1 MSEYLKIFLQYKSDH
16 FGGRFFYLCR
26 MATHGNLLES
36 LGDSFHHHIN
46 IAMKR
51 LFILIPCI
59 SAWFSFHI
67 VHAQLVQQWQSMSS
81 MYGINAI
88 ASSENI
94 VYAATK
100 GGLFSYATKTG
111 EQHYWRVSDST
122 LLTSTLSAMQLDNQ
136 TGLIWIGAENGS
148 IMVYDPRLHAWSG
161 ITSLSTS
168 QMQGIASKRITSF
181 AFHKGITYC
190 AGDFG
195 IATFSGK
202 IPRDWIKFIG
212 TIPVGTAITS
222 LVIMQDTMWVGTE
235 KGLAKASTTATLQD
249 ISSWKVVSSL
259 PVMSLLANN
268 DTIFIAEQDALK
280 CITHGKTTELDIAGR
295 TGLNGLSLHNGSLY
309 YGNENGVY
317 AYPSNQE
324 VKSLVNL
331 GHHRLSD
338 GTFMAKLKNGGLGY
352 VHAGTIDTILP
363 NTPAGNKYS
372 ALAVDALSNLWVC
385 MDEGYVG
392 VYDRKDWK
400 NFTRAD
406 IFGSRA
412 FPTSRFIGV
421 TPMLNGGMWIGS
433 FGNGF
438 AQGFSNGERITFTPM
453 DDEARKNLAINAGDF
468 TVSGKVAEDRDES
481 IWIPR
486 LTTGTDG
493 PLIVKKNAD
502 GTYAPYQG
510 NARSKKFTI
519 AEIDNNRTVWLGAP
533 TYNTGDGNIYYFN
546 QKNTPDNEND
556 DMRGELSIGGI
567 NVIKKDA
574 SGFMWFGT
582 SSGLNVIFSPGNAV
596 TGRPINVISIN
607 ALKGQVVNDIAID
620 AINQKWIATE
630 NGLFVLSEDGA
641 DLVATFTSRNTI
653 FQSSLIKTVAIDK
666 ATGIVYV
673 GTDEG
678 LYSGQT
684 SIVNPAPDYSA
695 IRCFPQPFKPEIHQS
710 VTIEG
715 LSEQSGVSI
724 VTPSGMPIRHLTSQS
739 GRIIWDGRNDQGELV
754 GSGVYLI
761 LAQSG
766 NLDQSGIAKC
776 MVLRK

>member
-1 MSEYLKIFLQYKSDH
+1 MNQPVYLI
-16 FGGRFFYLCR
+16 LCICCCF
-26 MATHGNLLES
+26 TS
-36 LGDSFHHHIN
+36 LHI
-46 IAMKR
+46 
-51 LFILIPCI
+51 
-59 SAWFSFHI
+59 
-67 VHAQLVQQWQSMSS
+67 HAQFVQQWQSMSS
-81 MYGINAI
+81 MYAVNALE
-88 ASSENI
+88 STGNI

-100 GGLFSYATKTG
+100 GGMYSHHVQTG
-111 EQHYWRVSDST
+111 EQRYWRVSDST
-122 LLTSTLSAMQLDNQ
+122 LLTSTLSALQYDKQ

-148 IMVYDPRLHAWSG
+148 IMTYDLDTETWSG
-161 ITSLSTS
+161 ITSILSS
-168 QMQGIASKRITSF
+168 QMQGIASKRITTF
-181 AFHKGITYC
+181 AFHQGITYC

-195 IATFSGK
+195 IATFAGT
-202 IPRDWIKFIG
+202 IPKDWIKFIG

-222 LVIMQDTMWVGTE
+222 LAIMQDTLWVGTE
-235 KGLAKASTTATLQD
+235 KGLAKASITSTLQD
-249 ISSWKVVSSL
+249 ISSWKIVSSQS
-259 PVMSLLANN
+259 VISLLQIH
-268 DTIFIAEQDALK
+268 DTLFVAEQDALK
-280 CITHGKTTELDIAGR
+280 HIVQGKITQLDISGR
-295 TGLNGLSLHNGSLY
+295 AGLNGISLQNGALF

-317 AYPSNQE
+317 AFPSNQE
-324 VKSLVNL
+324 VTNL
-331 GHHRLSD
+331 INAGHHRLSD
-338 GTFMAKLKNGGLGY
+338 GSLMVKLKNGGLGY
-352 VHAGTIDTILP
+352 VQSGTIDTILP

-372 ALAVDALSNLWVC
+372 ALAVDASSNVWVC

-400 NFTRAD
+400 NFTRSD

-412 FPTSRFIGV
+412 FQTSRFIGV

-438 AQGFSNGERITFTPM
+438 AEGFSNGERITFTPM
-453 DDEARKNLAINAGDF
+453 NDEARKNLAINAGDF
-468 TVSGKVAEDRDES
+468 TVSGKIAEDRDES
-481 IWIPR
+481 MWIPR

-493 PLIVKKNAD
+493 PLIVKKNPD

-519 AEIDNNRTVWLGAP
+519 AEIDNNRTIWLGAP
-533 TYNTGDGNIYYFN
+533 TYNTGDGNVYYFN
-546 QKNTPDNEND
+546 QKNTPNNEND

-582 SSGLNVIFSPGNAV
+582 SSGLSVIFSPGNAV

-607 ALKGQVVNDIAID
+607 ALKGQVVNDIAVD
-620 AINQKWIATE
+620 AVNQKWIATE

-684 SIVNPAPDYSA
+684 SIVNPDPDYSA
-695 IRCFPQPFKPEIHQS
+695 IRCFPQPFNPAIHQS

-715 LSEQSGVSI
+715 LSEQTGISI
-724 VTPSGMPIRHLTSQS
+724 ITPSGMPIRSLTSQS

-766 NLDQSGIAKC
+766 NLDQSGIVKC
-776 MVLRK
+776 MVIHK

>member
-1 MSEYLKIFLQYKSDH
+1 ML
-16 FGGRFFYLCR
+16 
-26 MATHGNLLES
+26 
-36 LGDSFHHHIN
+36 
-46 IAMKR
+46 
-51 LFILIPCI
+51 
-59 SAWFSFHI
+59 AWFSFSNT
-67 VHAQLVQQWQSMSS
+67 HAQLVQQWQSMSS
-81 MYGINAI
+81 MYAVNSL
-88 ASSENI
+88 ASNESI

-100 GGLFSYATKTG
+100 GGMFSYTTSTK

-122 LLTSTLSAMQLDNQ
+122 LLTSTLSAIQYDQ
-136 TGLIWIGAENGS
+136 TSGLMWLGADNGS
-148 IMVYDPRLHAWSG
+148 IMTFDPIAQKWSG
-161 ITSLSTS
+161 ITSILTS
-168 QMQGIASKRITSF
+168 QMQGIASKRITAF
-181 AFHKGITYC
+181 VFHKGITYC

-195 IATFSGK
+195 IATFSGT

-212 TIPVGTAITS
+212 TIPVGTSITS
-222 LVIMQDTMWVGTE
+222 LAVMQDTLWVGTE
-235 KGLAKASTTATLQD
+235 KGLAKASITATLQD
-249 ISSWKVVSSL
+249 ISSWKIVSSL
-259 PVMSLLANN
+259 SVISLIAEN
-268 DTIFIAEQDALK
+268 DTLFMAEQEALK
-280 CITHGKTTELDIAGR
+280 SIVRGKISQLDIAGR
-295 TGLNGLSLHNGSLY
+295 TGINALSLHNGTLY

-317 AYPSNQE
+317 VFPSNQE
-324 VKSLVNL
+324 VKSLVNT

-338 GTFMAKLKNGGLGY
+338 GSLMVKLKTGGLGY

-372 ALAVDALSNLWVC
+372 ALSVDATSNLWVC

-392 VYDRKDWK
+392 VFDRNEWK
-400 NFTRAD
+400 NFTRSD
-406 IFGSRA
+406 IFGTRA
-412 FPTSRFIGV
+412 FPTSRFNGL

-519 AEIDNNRTVWLGAP
+519 AEIDNNKTVWLGAP
-533 TYNTGDGNIYYFN
+533 TYNTGDGNVYFFN
-546 QKNTPDNEND
+546 QKNTPNNEND

-582 SSGLNVIFSPGNAV
+582 SSGLSVIFSPGNAAS
-596 TGRPINVISIN
+596 GRPINIISIN
-607 ALKGQVVNDIAID
+607 ALKGQVVNDIAVD

-641 DLVATFTSRNTI
+641 DLVATFNARNSI

-684 SIVNPAPDYSA
+684 SIVNPAPDFSA
-695 IRCFPQPFKPEIHQS
+695 IRCFPQPFNPEIHQS

-724 VTPSGMPIRHLTSQS
+724 VTPSGMPIRSLTSQS

-776 MVLRK
+776 MVIRK